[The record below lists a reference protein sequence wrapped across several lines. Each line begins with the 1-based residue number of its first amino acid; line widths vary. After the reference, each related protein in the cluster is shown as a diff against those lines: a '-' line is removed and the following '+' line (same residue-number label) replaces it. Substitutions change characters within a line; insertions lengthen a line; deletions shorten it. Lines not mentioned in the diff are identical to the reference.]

1 MEFGLLGP
9 LRVAASGGELTFP
22 ARQRT
27 VLAVLLLRASQ
38 IVTVDALAAVLWDGE
53 PPPGARNT
61 IQGYVKLIRQR
72 LGPEDSL
79 APGHPRAGLP
89 AHGGRR

>member
-9 LRVAASGGELTFP
+9 LRVAAGGGELAFP

-38 IVTVDALAAVLWDGE
+38 IVTVDALAGVLWDGE

-61 IQGYVKLIRQR
+61 DAGLRQADPPEA
-72 LGPEDSL
+72 GPAGQP
-79 APGHPRAGLP
+79 APGHPRARLP